1 MFIIQ
6 IWYFYSLNDADVSIQ
21 KNIEQIFLLNKYQW
35 KLFKRFISD
44 FMMKTDA
51 IFNINTLKMFFFV
64 TVNVI
69 NMTIIFS
76 ICFSF
81 VISKFEEMFNFF
93 IQCMHKKLFNDCLF
107 LQIIIVDQSK
117 RLMTLLFIFMLKI

>member
-1 MFIIQ
+1 
-6 IWYFYSLNDADVSIQ
+6 
-21 KNIEQIFLLNKYQW
+21 
-35 KLFKRFISD
+35 
-44 FMMKTDA
+44 MMKTDA

-69 NMTIIFS
+69 NMTMIFS